1 MKKNLTAP
9 IITTMAVGTALG
21 AAYMFTNKKH
31 STKRKI
37 KKNTDKAVKAVE
49 SFVNNVSYMLK

>member
-37 KKNTDKAVKAVE
+37 KKNTDKAVNAVE

>member
-31 STKRKI
+31 STKP
-37 KKNTDKAVKAVE
+37 
-49 SFVNNVSYMLK
+49 VSYTHLIPYHQKDLSAIREL